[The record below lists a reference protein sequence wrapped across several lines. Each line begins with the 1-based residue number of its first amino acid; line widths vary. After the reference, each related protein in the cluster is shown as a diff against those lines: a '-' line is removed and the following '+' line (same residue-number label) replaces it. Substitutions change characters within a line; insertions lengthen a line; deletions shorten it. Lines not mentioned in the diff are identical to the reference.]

1 MLIIQA
7 RRVLGLKQTLHTTR
21 WSCIVNQTKVQYAI
35 IAQKELMAAEEKVVL
50 WSTHLSQ
57 RLANLNDS
65 EKAEYQRRAGPSTAS

>member
-1 MLIIQA
+1 M
-7 RRVLGLKQTLHTTR
+7 
-21 WSCIVNQTKVQYAI
+21 NQTKVQYAI